1 MPTAIWTVMLLVAVG
16 GAVIAEIF
24 VERSG
29 ATAAI
34 SGFFL
39 VFCGTLL
46 MARLSHAPDALRHLT
61 QSLRALRHPDDSAM
75 DEERRLQ
82 PFLRAASFF
91 RYGNI
96 RPAEEAARAIGRP
109 VLRRGTQLVLDGLQR
124 PQLAL
129 ALQRQIVDERERLL
143 APVELLR
150 AMAGYAPTL
159 GMLGTLLGLSQMLF
173 GVGTG
178 DVAGMGASMGF
189 AMTTTVYG
197 LVLANLIFKPLAT
210 KVEQRNRR
218 ILSDSIVDMQA
229 VMLLYERQHP
239 EYIRDVFRH
248 EPQSYAARA
257 PELARAVG

>member
-1 MPTAIWTVMLLVAVG
+1 MLLAAVCG
-16 GAVIAEIF
+16 SIVAEIF
-24 VERSG
+24 AERSG

-46 MARLSHAPDALRHLT
+46 MARLSHPRDALRRVRE
-61 QSLRALRHPDDSAM
+61 SIRALRRANDLPA

-82 PFLRAASFF
+82 PFFRAANFF

-96 RPAEEAARAIGRP
+96 RPAEEAARAIPRP
-109 VLRRGTQLVLDGLQR
+109 VLRRGTQLVIDGLQR
-124 PQLAL
+124 SQLAL
-129 ALQRQIVDERERLL
+129 ALQRQIVEERERLV

-173 GVGTG
+173 GVGSS

-197 LVLANLIFKPLAT
+197 LVLANLVFKPLAS
-210 KVEQRNRR
+210 KIEQHNRHA
-218 ILSDSIVDMQA
+218 LTESIVDMQA

-239 EYIRDVFRH
+239 EYIREVLRNDVH
-248 EPQSYAARA
+248 TPSARPA
-257 PELARAVG
+257 EFARAVG